1 MDGRYLNFA
10 FYEKNKY
17 VGVQLPLKAV
27 KHIKMVSVHRFR
39 VQRSGLGTRTK
50 LKTRSP
56 RKKCWFCHIIANAP
70 PTFRLGITKP
80 GVSHINTPP
89 PFLPPGEGKL
99 IRMPFIAV
107 HSTGYS
113 GIIA

>member
-39 VQRSGLGTRTK
+39 VQRSELGAGTK
-50 LKTRSP
+50 LKARSP
-56 RKKCWFCHIIANAP
+56 RKNAGFA
-70 PTFRLGITKP
+70 T
-80 GVSHINTPP
+80 
-89 PFLPPGEGKL
+89 
-99 IRMPFIAV
+99 
-107 HSTGYS
+107 
-113 GIIA
+113 